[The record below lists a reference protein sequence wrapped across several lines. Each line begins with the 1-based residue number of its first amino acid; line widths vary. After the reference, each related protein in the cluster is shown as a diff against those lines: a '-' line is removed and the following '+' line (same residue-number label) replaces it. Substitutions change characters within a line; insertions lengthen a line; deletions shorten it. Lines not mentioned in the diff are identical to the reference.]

1 LKKVRAS
8 DAGTQIG
15 WQNTRGHRPRI
26 FRWQCQQ
33 GEYHHRLAERV
44 ADLEKDLEKEIE
56 ATTTLRAEDAAED
69 QNNDDW
75 RSWPGSEDIAKKVA
89 ALTEKR
95 AKAPA
100 ELPQLENSGESSCR
114 EPIRTPG
121 CLSGPP
127 ACGLALSAPETASN
141 YANAIW
147 G

>member
-1 LKKVRAS
+1 MQEHKLVGRTLVAIDGAFFDGNAS
-8 DAGTQIG
+8 KASIATTGLPSGLRTLQKIL
-15 WQNTRGHRPRI
+15 RRKS
-26 FRWQCQQ
+26 
-33 GEYHHRLAERV
+33 RLT
-44 ADLEKDLEKEIE
+44 
-56 ATTTLRAEDAAED
+56 TTTLRANDAAED